1 MGEAGMGEA
10 VMAETM
16 DHALLVLDNVCF
28 DGRGHRVLDAIS
40 LRLTARR
47 TFILGPNGAG
57 KSVLL
62 RVMHGLLAPSAGE
75 LHWAR
80 VSEVM
85 PSRMAPVEA
94 GRPPCLAMVFQ
105 RPVMLRRS
113 VLDNVIYGMAVSGRG
128 VLGTADDTESDVAG
142 DAALDV
148 EARAHEVLARVGL
161 AHLAQ
166 RPARVLSGGEQQ
178 RVALARAWALKPDV
192 LLLDEPTASLDPHG
206 IRAVEAII
214 GEIAASGTAIVMTTH
229 HRGVAKRLADD
240 VIFLHQGRVAEQ
252 TRAAQFF
259 NEPLSQPG
267 RDYLKGELE

>member
-1 MGEAGMGEA
+1 MGDAAMGEA
-10 VMAETM
+10 
-16 DHALLVLDNVCF
+16 ALAGTLLTLDRVSF
-28 DGRGHRVLDAIS
+28 DGRGHRVLDAVS

-62 RVMHGLLAPSAGE
+62 RVMHGLLEPSAGE
-75 LHWAR
+75 VRWER
-80 VSEVM
+80 VLEVM
-85 PSRMAPVEA
+85 PPGVSPGAA
-94 GRPPCLAMVFQ
+94 DRPPRLAMVFQ

-113 VLDNVIYGMAVSGRG
+113 VLDNVIYGMAVSGSAGRG
-128 VLGTADDTESDVAG
+128 TVYGIADHKAADTAGNKLAHPAGHVAG
-142 DAALDV
+142 DA
-148 EARAHEVLARVGL
+148 EQRARAVLARVGL

-214 GEIAASGTAIVMTTH
+214 GEIAASGTAIVMTSTI
-229 HRGVAKRLADD
+229 VASPSGLPK
-240 VIFLHQGRVAEQ
+240 
-252 TRAAQFF
+252 T
-259 NEPLSQPG
+259 
-267 RDYLKGELE
+267 

>member
-1 MGEAGMGEA
+1 MG
-10 VMAETM
+10 
-16 DHALLVLDNVCF
+16 HALLVLDGVCF
-28 DGRGHRVLDAIS
+28 DGRGHRVLDALS

-75 LHWAR
+75 VCWAR

-85 PSRMAPVEA
+85 PSRMAPGEVS
-94 GRPPCLAMVFQ
+94 RPPCLAMVFQ

-128 VLGTADDTESDVAG
+128 ARGTADDTGGDMESR
-142 DAALDV
+142 
-148 EARAHEVLARVGL
+148 AREVLARVGL

-229 HRGVAKRLADD
+229 HRGVAKRLAED